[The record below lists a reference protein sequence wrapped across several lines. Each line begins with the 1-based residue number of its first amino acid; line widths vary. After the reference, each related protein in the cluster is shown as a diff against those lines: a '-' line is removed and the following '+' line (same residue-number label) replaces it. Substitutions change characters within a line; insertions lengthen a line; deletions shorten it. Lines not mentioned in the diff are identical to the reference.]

1 MSGIEYLRKESMR
14 HILNRGKRV
23 QKAHRL
29 YNLRYI
35 NTAGKISSISVLSHS
50 ITLARDIVRA
60 LPDCNKILPYA
71 SKLK

>member
-1 MSGIEYLRKESMR
+1 VSGIEYLRKASMR

-23 QKAHRL
+23 QKTHGL
-29 YNLRYI
+29 YKLQYI
-35 NTAGKISSISVLSHS
+35 NTAGKISSISVLSHNV
-50 ITLARDIVRA
+50 TLARSIVRA